1 MLITM
6 HSEESKETIV
16 GYILMLTDK
25 LPVQTGAKKHEM
37 TRTGIFTGLRVL
49 LKICSHVAAHAD
61 ILKLQKPTHAQ
72 PKLEAAL
79 SFTSQLNHSSGLMLL
94 FAQ

>member
-1 MLITM
+1 
-6 HSEESKETIV
+6 
-16 GYILMLTDK
+16 MLTDK

-79 SFTSQLNHSSGLMLL
+79 SFTSQLNHYSKAEKGKAYGWVVGNIMRLEIRGFHL
-94 FAQ
+94 